1 MNDFIVPPRGGGHRP
16 TFLTPDAAAAKDQ
29 NTSQTS
35 ATPSPAPT
43 RKQHWYKRI
52 TRKQWIIIGVAAGVV
67 VLGGGAVAYKMLHK
81 SKPKPVVH
89 TVVKPAP
96 KPQSAPLVS
105 NLTGLPI
112 PDKSINDRP
121 VTAVMIENSLDA
133 RPQSGLDQAGVVF
146 EAVAEGGITRFLTLF
161 QDSQPDYIG
170 PVRSVRPYYIQWLA
184 GFNAAVA
191 HAGGSPEALND
202 LKAWGIP
209 DLDQFANGAYY
220 QRITSRYAPHNLYT
234 SMDQL
239 HQLESKKGIGAP
251 SYTSLVRKKEAP
263 KATPN
268 AKSIDFNISGF
279 YYNAHF
285 DYDAGSNTYKRS
297 EGGKPHMAAA
307 KDGKQTQLAPKVVV
321 ALTMPQGIEAD
332 DLHTSYGTIGSGH
345 AFIFQDGGVSEATW
359 HKGANNEQFTFT
371 DGQGKPIGLNPGQT
385 WFTAVGSNDK
395 VKYN

>member
-1 MNDFIVPPRGGGHRP
+1 MDDFIVPPRGRGQRP
-16 TFLTPDAAAAKDQ
+16 EFLTPDAAATKDQ
-29 NTSQTS
+29 NTTETLT
-35 ATPSPAPT
+35 APHPAPVK
-43 RKQHWYKRI
+43 KQRWYKRL
-52 TRKQWIIIGVAAGVV
+52 TRKQWVIIGVAGGVV
-67 VLGGGAVAYKMLHK
+67 LIGGGFAAYKILH
-81 SKPKPVVH
+81 
-89 TVVKPAP
+89 KPAP
-96 KPQSAPLVS
+96 KPVTHTVAKTAPKPQPAPLVS

-112 PDKSINDRP
+112 PDKSVNDRP

-146 EAVAEGGITRFLTLF
+146 EAVAEGGITRFLALF

-239 HQLESKKGIGAP
+239 HQLEAKKGLGAP
-251 SYTSLVRKKEAP
+251 KYTSLLRKKETP
-263 KATPN
+263 KTVPN
-268 AKSIDFNISGF
+268 AKSIDLNISGF

-285 DYDAGSNTYKRS
+285 DYDASTDTYKRS
-297 EGGKPHMAAA
+297 EGGKPHMVVA

-321 ALTMPQGIEAD
+321 ALTLSQGIEAD
-332 DLHTSYGTIGSGH
+332 DLHTSYGTIGDGH

-359 HKGANNEQFTFT
+359 HKGSNTDQFTFT

-385 WFTAVGSNDK
+385 WFTAVGSNDR

>member
-1 MNDFIVPPRGGGHRP
+1 MPPHGGGHRP
-16 TFLTPDAAAAKDQ
+16 GFLTPDAAASKDQ
-29 NTSQTS
+29 NTKLQPQSALPGKTS
-35 ATPSPAPT
+35 KKHHWYQRLT
-43 RKQHWYKRI
+43 RKYWA
-52 TRKQWIIIGVAAGVV
+52 IIAAVAIV
-67 VLGGGAVAYKMLHK
+67 VLAGGAFTAYKLTAHK
-81 SKPKPVVH
+81 PKPKPVAH
-89 TVVKPAP
+89 TAAKPKP
-96 KPQSAPLVS
+96 KPQPAPLVS
-105 NLTGLPI
+105 TLTGLPI

-121 VTAVMIENSLDA
+121 VTAVMVENSLDA
-133 RPQSGLDQAGVVF
+133 RPQSGIDQAGVVF
-146 EAVAEGGITRFLTLF
+146 EAVAEGGITRFLTLY

-170 PVRSVRPYYIQWLA
+170 PVRSVRPYYVQWLA
-184 GFNAAVA
+184 GFDAAVA

-202 LKAWGIP
+202 LKAWGIK

-239 HQLESKKGIGAP
+239 HQLEAKKGVGAP
-251 SYTSLVRKKEAP
+251 KYTSLLRKAEAP

-268 AKSIDFNISGF
+268 AKSIDFNISGY

-285 DYDAGSNTYKRS
+285 DYDASTNSYKRS
-297 EGGKPHMAAA
+297 EGGKPHMVVA

-359 HKGANNEQFTFT
+359 HKASNTDQFTFT
-371 DGQGKPIGLNPGQT
+371 DGQGKPLGLNPGQT
-385 WFTAVGSNDK
+385 WFTAVGSNDRVSYK
-395 VKYN
+395 